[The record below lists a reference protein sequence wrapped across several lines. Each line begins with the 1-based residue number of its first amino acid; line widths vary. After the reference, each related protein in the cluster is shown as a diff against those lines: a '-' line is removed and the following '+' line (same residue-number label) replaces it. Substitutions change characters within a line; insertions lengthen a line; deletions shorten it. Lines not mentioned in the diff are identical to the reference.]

1 MSTAPALD
9 QRRLLDVQA
18 LDTQLTKV
26 AHQRRSH
33 PTLATLTEL
42 AGRAEDLRRSSV
54 LAESVVNDHR
64 RAVAKAEGD
73 VEQVR
78 ERARRDQGRLDS
90 GAFNAK
96 DSVAVIA
103 ELEQLA
109 RRQGALEDVEIEV
122 MEQLET
128 AEGELAAIRD
138 QIAAIETQVAEATAE
153 RDTAFTELDAQL
165 KDLAARREVAATGID
180 AGLLALY
187 EKVRASNGG
196 LAVLGLRGTRTEPL
210 QLDLS
215 LSEVSAIKGAAKDQ
229 VLRDEENGYI
239 LVRLDD

>member
-1 MSTAPALD
+1 MTTAPATD

-18 LDTQLTKV
+18 LDTQLAKV
-26 AHQRRSH
+26 AHARRSH

-64 RAVAKAEGD
+64 RAVAKAEAD

-78 ERARRDQGRLDS
+78 TRAQRDQGRLDS
-90 GAFNAK
+90 GAFGAK
-96 DSVAVIA
+96 DSVAVMA

-109 RRQGALEDVEIEV
+109 RRQSVLEDVEIEA
-122 MEQLET
+122 MEGLEG
-128 AEGELAAIRD
+128 AEGELSAIRE
-138 QIAAIETQVAEATAE
+138 QIAAIETQVAAATAE
-153 RDTAFTELDAQL
+153 RDAAFTELDAQL
-165 KDLAARREVAATGID
+165 EDVTARRGVAATGID
-180 AGLLALY
+180 EALLALY

-196 LAVLGLRGTRTEPL
+196 LAVLGLRGIRTEPL

-215 LSEVSAIKGAAKDQ
+215 LSEVSAIKAAPKDA